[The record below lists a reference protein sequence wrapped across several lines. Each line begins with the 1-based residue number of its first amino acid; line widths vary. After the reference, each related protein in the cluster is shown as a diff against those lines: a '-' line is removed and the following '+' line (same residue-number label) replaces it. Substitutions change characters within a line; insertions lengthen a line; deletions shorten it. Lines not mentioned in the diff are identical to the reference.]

1 MSQEN
6 VELVRRAF
14 DAFNRRDLSAF
25 LALCHPDVEF
35 VTYAMQLE
43 GGDPYRGHEGIRDWW
58 EGLLAVYPDFRA
70 DIEDIQDLGDLIIT
84 RARMHGRG
92 VESAAP
98 MDQEVW
104 QVGRPRDG
112 KVIGWHWFSNE
123 ADAREAAGPR
133 E

>member
-6 VELVRRAF
+6 AELVRRAF
-14 DAFNRRDLSAF
+14 DAFNRRDLGAF

-35 VTYAMQLE
+35 VAYAMQLE
-43 GGDPYRGHEGIRDWW
+43 GGDPYRGHEGVRAWW
-58 EGLLAVYPDFRA
+58 ETIFAVYPDFRA
-70 DIEDIQDLGDLIIT
+70 DIEELRDLGDLIIT

-92 VESAAP
+92 VESDAP

-112 KVIGWHWFSNE
+112 KVIGWRFFRSESE
-123 ADAREAAGPR
+123 ALEAAGLR

>member
-6 VELVRRAF
+6 AELVRRAF
-14 DAFNRRDLSAF
+14 DAFNRRDLDAF

-35 VTYAMQLE
+35 VAYAMQLE
-43 GGDPYRGHEGIRDWW
+43 GGDPYRGHEGVRAWW
-58 EGLLAVYPDFRA
+58 ETIFAVYPDFRA
-70 DIEDIQDLGDLIIT
+70 DIEELRDLGDLIIT

-112 KVIGWHWFSNE
+112 KVIGWRFFRSESE
-123 ADAREAAGPR
+123 ALEAAGLS

>member
-1 MSQEN
+1 MRCSWKAATPIAGTKASGTGG
-6 VELVRRAF
+6 RAF
-14 DAFNRRDLSAF
+14 F
-25 LALCHPDVEF
+25 
-35 VTYAMQLE
+35 
-43 GGDPYRGHEGIRDWW
+43 
-58 EGLLAVYPDFRA
+58 AVYPDFRA

-123 ADAREAAGPR
+123 ADALEAAGLPG
-133 E
+133 